1 MRGAQPSSAIALRL
15 RARLAAFANSS
26 PKKSFEKLRGL
37 TPDDQHLA
45 KVVAAGLGLQIQGL
59 SRHGVVTVRKP
70 PDHDYSRSRAALQ
83 AACEDIG
90 HRPFLR
96 LLSQPFGRRPERTVA
111 AAAISHLVRLGGR
124 RAARCNGAAAR

>member
-1 MRGAQPSSAIALRL
+1 M
-15 RARLAAFANSS
+15 
-26 PKKSFEKLRGL
+26 RGL

-96 LLSQPFGRRPERTVA
+96 LLSQPLLEGGELDERDRSRRFFFERLSSLFDRLRLRLFARVTVMNF
-111 AAAISHLVRLGGR
+111 LLT
-124 RAARCNGAAAR
+124 